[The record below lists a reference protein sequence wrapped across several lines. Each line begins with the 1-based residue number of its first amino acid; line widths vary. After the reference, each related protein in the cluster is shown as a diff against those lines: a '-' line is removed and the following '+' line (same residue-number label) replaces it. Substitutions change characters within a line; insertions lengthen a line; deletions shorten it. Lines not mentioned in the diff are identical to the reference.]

1 MNEWIYFKKTFFPS
15 NIQSF
20 QTYVMN
26 VIDTSLPPY
35 SASKALSKPKQ
46 FTKHLVSVCIGCL
59 HTTCH
64 TQCSV
69 LQIKANTNYIKQ
81 NLDIIKMIKT
91 NT

>member
-81 NLDIIKMIKT
+81 NLDIIKIIKT